1 MQESRDFLERNP
13 LLQNYLNSSCP
24 LKLYHQS
31 SLPLAVMLTLSL
43 HPRNRH
49 APWLNAFGSLGI

>member
-13 LLQNYLNSSCP
+13 LLQNYL
-24 LKLYHQS
+24 KLYHQLA
-31 SLPLAVMLTLSL
+31 LPLAVMLTLSL

>member
-24 LKLYHQS
+24 LKLYHQLA
-31 SLPLAVMLTLSL
+31 LPLAVMLTLSL
-43 HPRNRH
+43 HLRNRH